1 MLKELFNPPALA
13 DLVPHGTCLLWRPNL
28 LLLHALSDGFITA
41 SYYSIPAALIYF
53 VAKRGDLRFRWIFV
67 LFGVFILACGTTHL
81 MEIWTL
87 WHPDY
92 VLSGVIKVVTA
103 VASVGTAAVLWPLIP
118 HALAIPS
125 PARLESAN
133 RQLQREIEERRHS
146 EQRIRQLNDELE
158 RTVERRTAELLATN
172 RQLEAEIRERRR
184 FEVSLR
190 ESEIRYRTLFEQM
203 PDAVLLIEAETG
215 NIVDFNEKAHQNLG
229 YTREEFRGLRVCDIH
244 HRETEREVIR
254 HLAKVRSEGSD
265 LFETEHAT
273 RQGAIRNIRVHS
285 AAVRIESGEF
295 IQSIFTDITDYK
307 QLELELRAKQRKL
320 VQSEKRLAHI
330 LDASPSAIYILEPTG
345 QAELPFRVSFMGAS
359 ITAITGHE
367 PAIWSEDS
375 RFRFNQVHPDD
386 RARVLEN
393 ERLLMDQSELSQEY
407 RFLHKDGSYRWVHDE
422 LRLERDPAGSIV
434 EGIGAWSDITERKQ
448 AELALEQAKEAAE
461 SANRAK
467 TEFLA
472 SISHELRT
480 PMNAILGFTQI
491 LQREMEGSPRHHD
504 FLDSIRRSG
513 SHLMTLIDDLLD
525 LSKIE
530 SGRLDITRSI
540 FGFGE
545 FLESIAEMFV
555 LRARQKGLF
564 FRFQKTEPLPD
575 FVFGDEKRLRQ
586 VLINLLSNAVKFTAS
601 GQAEFRVSHRD
612 NTASF
617 EIEDTGPGIA
627 AQDLERIFAPFE
639 RLEYHAS
646 GEGSGLGL
654 AISKRLVELMQGQ
667 LEVRSE
673 LGCGSLFRITIPLPA
688 ASKRSPRK
696 LYRHPVSGY
705 EGEPRRIL
713 MVDDNPDNLAILGA
727 VLDSVGFV
735 TESAES
741 GREALEKFEAFDPHL
756 ILIDLVMP
764 EMDGTETV
772 QRLRATE
779 RGRAVKVAAVTANA
793 FEDTRQMCLASG
805 FDDFIT
811 KPLEMDDLFDL
822 IQAAL
827 GLVWRYGT
835 GNDGEKSGMPAGL
848 PPGLEL
854 G

>member
-1 MLKELFNPPALA
+1 MFKELFASPVLA

-28 LLLHALSDGFITA
+28 LLLHALSDALITA
-41 SYYSIPAALIYF
+41 AYYSIPAALIYF
-53 VAKRGDLRFRWIFV
+53 VTKRGDLRFRWIFV

-92 VLSGVIKVVTA
+92 VLSGVIKALTA
-103 VASVGTAAVLWPLIP
+103 VASVITAAALWPLIP
-118 HALAIPS
+118 HALSIPS
-125 PARLESAN
+125 PARLEQAN
-133 RQLQREIEERRHS
+133 RQLQREIEERRNS
-146 EQRIRQLNDELE
+146 EQRVRQFNDELE
-158 RTVERRTAELLATN
+158 RTVERRTAELRETN

-184 FEVSLR
+184 FEASLR

-203 PDAVLLIEAETG
+203 PDAVLLVDAETG

-229 YTREEFRGLRVCDIH
+229 YTPEEFRALRICDIDRLESELDVMRH
-244 HRETEREVIR
+244 IAKIR
-254 HLAKVRSEGSD
+254 STGND
-265 LFETEHAT
+265 LFEAEHAT
-273 RQGAIRNIRVHS
+273 RDGNVRNIRIHS
-285 AAVRIESGEF
+285 TTVRIESGEY
-295 IQSIFTDITDYK
+295 IQSILTDITAYK
-307 QLELELRAKQRKL
+307 QLEHALRAQQREL
-320 VQSEKRLAHI
+320 QRSEKRLAHI
-330 LDASPSAIYILEPTG
+330 LDASPSAVYILEPTG
-345 QAELPFRVSFMGAS
+345 KADLPFRVSFMGAS
-359 ITAITGHE
+359 IAAITGHE
-367 PAIWSEDS
+367 PAIWSEEP
-375 RFRFNQVHPDD
+375 RFRFEHVHPED
-386 RARVLEN
+386 RARVQEN
-393 ERLLMDQSELSQEY
+393 ETLLLEQNELSQEY

-422 LRLERDPAGSIV
+422 LRLERDPAGHIV
-434 EGIGAWSDITERKQ
+434 EGIGAWSDITERKE

-461 SANRAK
+461 AANRAK

-491 LQREMEGSPRHHD
+491 LQREMEGSARHRD
-504 FLDSIRRSG
+504 FLDSIRRSS

-530 SGRLDITRSI
+530 SGRLDILRSI

-545 FLESIAEMFV
+545 FLDSIAEMFV
-555 LRARQKGLF
+555 LRARQKGLG
-564 FRFQKTEPLPD
+564 FRFRKSEPLPD

-586 VLINLLSNAVKFTAS
+586 VLINLLSNAVKFTAT
-601 GQAEFRVSHRD
+601 GQAELRVSHRD
-612 NTASF
+612 NSACF

-627 AQDLERIFAPFE
+627 EQDLERIFAPFE

-667 LEVRSE
+667 MEVRSE
-673 LGCGSLFRITIPLPA
+673 LGKGSLFRITIPLPV
-688 ASKRSPRK
+688 ASKRSTRK
-696 LYRHPVSGY
+696 PHKQPIFGY

-735 TESAES
+735 TECAES
-741 GREALEKFEAFDPHL
+741 GREALDKFEAFDPHL
-756 ILIDLVMP
+756 VLVDLVMP

-772 QRLRATE
+772 QRLRTTE
-779 RGRAVKVAAVTANA
+779 RGRTVKVVAVTANA

-811 KPLEMDDLFDL
+811 KPLDMDDLFDL
-822 IQAAL
+822 IQTAL
-827 GLVWRYGT
+827 GLSWRYGKDT
-835 GNDGEKSGMPAGL
+835 GSGKSGTAAS
-848 PPGLEL
+848 LER
-854 G
+854 GG